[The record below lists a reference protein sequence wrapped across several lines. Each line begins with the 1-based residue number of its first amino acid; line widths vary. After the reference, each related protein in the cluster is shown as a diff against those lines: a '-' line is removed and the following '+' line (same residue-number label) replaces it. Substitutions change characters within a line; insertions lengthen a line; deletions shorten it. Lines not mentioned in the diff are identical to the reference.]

1 MYLFK
6 LMYPWVF
13 YSALALTL
21 ISTVLLVIDVE
32 NEIKVNDEGE
42 AVYDDTLEYLETGKD
57 THLI

>member
-1 MYLFK
+1 
-6 LMYPWVF
+6 MYPWVF